1 MRKKTEES
9 RESYNQMAL
18 EYDTSDE
25 VRYTAFYIDE
35 LVNSI
40 ELKENDVVLDIKTPG
55 SIQFNYSSADFA
67 A

>member
-9 RESYNQMAL
+9 RNSYNQMAL

-35 LVNSI
+35 LVNS
-40 ELKENDVVLDIKTPG
+40 DVVLDIKTPG